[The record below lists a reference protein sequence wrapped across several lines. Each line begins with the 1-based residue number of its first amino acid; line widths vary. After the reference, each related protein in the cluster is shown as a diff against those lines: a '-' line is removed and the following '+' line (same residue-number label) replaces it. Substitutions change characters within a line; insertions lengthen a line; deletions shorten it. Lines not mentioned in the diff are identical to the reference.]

1 MIIRIVKMT
10 FRSECEEEFLSLFN
24 ENKEKIRGFEGVEK
38 LDLYREN
45 NRSNIFFTYSVWKDL
60 HHLELY
66 RRSELFKSVWSK
78 TRVLF
83 EEKAEA
89 WSFDKL
95 VSL

>member
-24 ENKEKIRGFEGVEK
+24 ANKEKIRGFEGVRQ

-45 NRSNIFFTYSVWKDL
+45 NQSNVFFTYSIWDDL

-66 RRSELFKSVWSK
+66 RRSELFKNVWSK

-89 WSFDKL
+89 WSLDKL
-95 VSL
+95 VSI